1 MREDK
6 YDVYSEYGESSNKN
20 KIIVIAIL
28 LIIVGTS
35 GYLVYTNY
43 DQIKTTI
50 ITQYH
55 KKFPSNNKTNE
66 DNSYQII
73 IPNQNIK
80 IYDMKEIVSDLEKAK
95 VAEYVRATP
104 NLMIYLGTEE
114 ALVFN
119 YVKEPDGKINYYI
132 IDVDKVIDAEGKV
145 KAISDCRKNNVI
157 KSCLIENNSYIISE
171 PDNAIIDE
179 SYFDKNVLSKEANS
193 I

>member
-55 KKFPSNNKTNE
+55 K
-66 DNSYQII
+66 
-73 IPNQNIK
+73 
-80 IYDMKEIVSDLEKAK
+80 
-95 VAEYVRATP
+95 
-104 NLMIYLGTEE
+104 
-114 ALVFN
+114 
-119 YVKEPDGKINYYI
+119 
-132 IDVDKVIDAEGKV
+132 
-145 KAISDCRKNNVI
+145 
-157 KSCLIENNSYIISE
+157 
-171 PDNAIIDE
+171 
-179 SYFDKNVLSKEANS
+179 
-193 I
+193 